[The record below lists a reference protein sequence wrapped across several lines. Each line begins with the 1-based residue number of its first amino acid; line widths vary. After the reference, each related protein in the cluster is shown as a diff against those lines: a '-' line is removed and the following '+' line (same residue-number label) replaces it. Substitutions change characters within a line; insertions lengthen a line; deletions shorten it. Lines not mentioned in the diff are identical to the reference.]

1 MGMELKLSE
10 EGREDIREEM
20 VGSPDPKVPVR
31 VRLITDGEL
40 KRKLRRWGEWSE

>member
-1 MGMELKLSE
+1 MGMELKFSK

-20 VGSPDPKVPVR
+20 VGSPEVKVQVR

-40 KRKLRRWGEWSE
+40 KRKS